1 MNCLRCNSS
10 MHVEQYDDLLDS
22 RNRSFYGM
30 HCLMCRDIVDPLILE
45 HRRDALNQGSD
56 MPDCRRPC
64 RPHQLESTGARIGK
78 RP

>member
-45 HRRDALNQGSD
+45 HRRDRVEPGVRHAGLSPALSA
-56 MPDCRRPC
+56 
-64 RPHQLESTGARIGK
+64 SSA
-78 RP
+78 